1 MHTNLRVHLFRGL
14 FLHVS
19 RWPHLAVAIYFSS
32 RCRFSLA
39 WVSSQKYVSPGWAL
53 PKIEN
58 STTREREEKR
68 KKKKKRKQ
76 NTRGSRSRPESGQRS
91 PGTAESFA
99 QLCATQSSRMV
110 CVYAVGPR
118 PVPLAPLCQATC
130 PVRLAAITHL
140 QSIVLQNSIY
150 VPRLAYC

>member
-68 KKKKKRKQ
+68 KKKKENK
-76 NTRGSRSRPESGQRS
+76 TRGVLGAGQNQASGHLEPPKALLSCVPRSRAGW
-91 PGTAESFA
+91 
-99 QLCATQSSRMV
+99 CAYTLLALGLYLLPS
-110 CVYAVGPR
+110 YAK
-118 PVPLAPLCQATC
+118 PLALYAWPQ
-130 PVRLAAITHL
+130 
-140 QSIVLQNSIY
+140 
-150 VPRLAYC
+150 

>member
-39 WVSSQKYVSPGWAL
+39 WVSTQKYVSPGWAL
-53 PKIEN
+53 PKFEN

-68 KKKKKRKQ
+68 KKKKENK
-76 NTRGSRSRPESGQRS
+76 TRGVLGAGQNQASGHLE
-91 PGTAESFA
+91 PPKAFA
-99 QLCATQSSRMV
+99 QLCAMQSSRMV